1 MTFFSSLKK
10 QLSTFILLYLR
21 FWARLQLRKSKA
33 ITIGI
38 TGTSGKTSALHSV
51 AAILQ
56 DHISIKVSHK
66 ANSESGL
73 PINILGLSIN
83 KYSFINWLLILIK
96 APFQFLFYWPKHQ
109 VYVAEMAIDSPHSP
123 KNMSY
128 LLSFLK
134 PTIGIF
140 LNAGSVHGENFD
152 RLANSKD
159 PQKRKEEITKL
170 IATEKGKLIQSLPK
184 KGLAILNLDD
194 NHVAD
199 FQKFSKAPT
208 LFFGKTKNSHVRYI
222 ESQHSVLG
230 SEFLFEIEG
239 KRFSAKWRKMVF
251 PDHYGYTFA
260 AAIAVS
266 QYLNLAPKKAI
277 NSLQKN
283 FSIPPG
289 RSSLIKGINN
299 SLILD
304 SSYNS
309 SLKPLI
315 DSLKLLESI
324 APKRKMALLGDM
336 RELGEQTKIDHQQIV
351 PVIQQC
357 CDLVILVGPNMKKFV
372 LPILKRSGFD
382 VHWFSSAYQAGE
394 WLKGELQLNDIL
406 LVKGSQNELLL
417 ESAVEMLMANPRQ
430 ANNLLCRRGEYWDK
444 RRERLRQLYS

>member
-1 MTFFSSLKK
+1 MIIINSTKK
-10 QLSTFILLYLR
+10 QLATFVLLYLR
-21 FWARLQLRKSKA
+21 FWARFQLKKSKA

-38 TGTSGKTSALHSV
+38 TGTSGKTSTLHSV

-56 DHISIKVSHK
+56 DHVNIKVSHK
-66 ANSESGL
+66 ANSETGL
-73 PINILGLSIN
+73 PLNILDLSIN
-83 KYSFINWLLILIK
+83 KYKLFNWLSILIK
-96 APFQFLFYWPKHQ
+96 APFQFLLYWPKHQ
-109 VYVAEMAIDSPHSP
+109 VYIAEMAIDSPHSP

-152 RLANSKD
+152 NLANSKD
-159 PQKRKEEITKL
+159 PQKRREEIIKL
-170 IATEKGKLIQSLPK
+170 VATEKGKLIQSLPNN
-184 KGLAILNLDD
+184 GLAILNLDD
-194 NHVAD
+194 NNVAA
-199 FQKFSKAPT
+199 FKKFSKAPVS
-208 LFFGKTKNSHVRYI
+208 FFGKTKNSQIRFI
-222 ESQHSVLG
+222 EGQHSISG
-230 SEFLFEIEG
+230 SSFLFEIEG
-239 KRFSAKWRKMVF
+239 KKFTAKWKNMVF

-266 QYLNLAPKKAI
+266 QYFDLAPKKAI
-277 NSLQKN
+277 NSLEKN

-315 DSLKLLESI
+315 DSLRLLESI
-324 APKRKMALLGDM
+324 APKRKLALLGDM

-351 PVIQQC
+351 PIIQQC
-357 CDLVILVGPNMKKFV
+357 CNLVILVGSNMKKFV
-372 LPILKRSGFD
+372 LPILKKNSFN
-382 VHWFSSAYQAGE
+382 VHWFPSAFQAGE
-394 WLKGELQLNDIL
+394 WLKSELKPNDLL
-406 LVKGSQNELLL
+406 LVKGSQNELLF

-430 ANNLLCRRGEYWDK
+430 ADNLLCRRGEYWNK
-444 RRERLRQLYS
+444 RREKLQ